1 LNYVRA
7 AVVQGHGVASGTSK
21 TDRRFPEG
29 TIRLQ
34 LPLFKKRG
42 LDVQQYLGPDMV
54 MGTLNLSI
62 APCSY
67 RINHPEHVFSQVKW
81 TPLQPAENFCL
92 ATAEI
97 VFHEHRYAALLY
109 MPDPATKPAHFQPP
123 DVIEVLAQR
132 IPNVVDG
139 SVLELGYRPAD
150 VTITIP

>member
-7 AVVQGHGVASGTSK
+7 VVVQGHGIASGASQ

-34 LPLFKKRG
+34 LPLFKERG
-42 LDVQQYLGPDMV
+42 LDVHQYLGPNMV
-54 MGTLNLSI
+54 MGTLNLCI
-62 APCSY
+62 APHRY
-67 RINHPEHVFSQVKW
+67 RINRPQHAFSQVKW
-81 TPLQPAENFCL
+81 TPLQPAENFFL

-97 VFHEHRYAALLY
+97 VFHERRYAALLY

-132 IPNVVDG
+132 IPNLVYG